1 MKARLFLAFGAVVLL
16 SAGSLVSQDR
26 WTADEY
32 FIRETKRIADAS
44 LSGIKTGEDWQKNAP
59 EYRRQLREMLGLD
72 PWPERTP
79 LNPVITG
86 TLDHEGFTVENLHFQ
101 SMPGLYVTGN
111 LYLPKNQSQKAPAIL
126 YVCGHGK
133 VSKDGVSFGNKTH
146 YQHHGAWFA
155 RHGYVCLVIDTIQ
168 LGEIEGMH
176 HGTYRHGQ
184 WWWNSRGYTPAGVE
198 AWNSLRAIDYLQSRA
213 EVDGERIGMTG
224 RSGGGVYTWW
234 AAAID
239 ERVKV
244 AAPVAGI
251 TDLQN
256 YVVDGSVEGHCDCMF
271 MVNTYRWDYNQIAA
285 LVTPRPLLICN
296 TDKDTI
302 FPLDGVI
309 RVYNETRRIYSLVDA
324 EPNIGLLI
332 TEGPHA
338 DTQDLQV
345 PVLRWFDRFLMGTNR
360 PIVIAAEKFF
370 EPEQLKVFDQIP
382 KDEIVT
388 IIQYSF
394 VPKKAPDEKHSREE
408 LKSLL
413 RKKTF
418 AGWPLEKSDP
428 ELRTVFSKLAGNVLF
443 EVVDFESQPGV
454 NLKLFVARP
463 AEERVDRIELYVA
476 DDSDWQSAKEQYGP
490 LFGAHFGGN
499 APASSEVSDDVQAK
513 LAGLVESRTAAIMFA
528 PRGIGSGRP
537 EMSDQQFIH
546 WRRRFLLLGQT
557 LDGMRVWDILRA
569 VDLLPDI
576 RGLDK
581 QALQIHAKGDMGVN
595 ALLAGLYAD
604 DSIRF
609 ELSDLPGSFTDGPDY
624 LNIMKY
630 ADMPDL
636 KASQRSSD

>member
-1 MKARLFLAFGAVVLL
+1 MHFVAVLVL
-16 SAGSLVSQDR
+16 AGSVSAQNR
-26 WTADEY
+26 GPADEY
-32 FIRETKRIADAS
+32 FKIETEKIANTG
-44 LSGIKTGEDWQKNAP
+44 LNGIKSGEQWTKNAP

-72 PWPERTP
+72 PWPEHTP

-86 TLDHEGFTVENLHFQ
+86 TLDHEEFTVENLHFQ

-111 LYLPKNQSQKAPAIL
+111 LYLPKNVSGKSPAIL
-126 YVCGHGK
+126 YACGHGQ
-133 VSKDGVSFGNKTH
+133 VVKDGVSYGNKTH

-168 LGEIEGMH
+168 LGEIQGMH

-198 AWNSLRAIDYLQSRA
+198 AWNSIRAIDYLQSRP

-234 AAAID
+234 TAAID

-256 YVVDGSVEGHCDCMF
+256 YVVDGAVEGHCDCMF
-271 MVNTYRWDYNQIAA
+271 MVNTYRWDYDQIAA
-285 LVTPRPLLICN
+285 LVAPRPLLICN

-309 RVYNETRRIYSLVDA
+309 RVYNETRRIYSLVEA

-345 PVLRWFDRFLMGTNR
+345 PVLRWFDRLLMEKER

-382 KDEIVT
+382 GDEIVT
-388 IIQYSF
+388 TIQQSF
-394 VPKKAPDEKHSREE
+394 VPAKSSDEKLGKEQ
-408 LKSLL
+408 LKDLL
-413 RKKTF
+413 REKVF
-418 AGWPLEKSDP
+418 AGWPATKTDP
-428 ELRTVFSKLAGNVLF
+428 LFKTVFTSRAGDVSF
-443 EVVDFESQPGV
+443 QVIEFESQPGV
-454 NLKLFVARP
+454 NLKLFVAQP
-463 AEERVDRIELYVA
+463 AAGRVDKINMYVV
-476 DDSDWQSAKEQYGP
+476 DETDWQSAKEQYGR
-490 LFGAHFGGN
+490 FFGGHL
-499 APASSEVSDDVQAK
+499 AGAASPTSEVSEEVRSELDQ
-513 LAGLVESRTAAIMFA
+513 LVETRTAAIMFA
-528 PRGIGSGRP
+528 PRGIGSSRP
-537 EMSDQQFIH
+537 EMSDQQFTH
-546 WRRRFLLLGQT
+546 WRRRFMLLGQT

-569 VDLLPDI
+569 VQVLPNI
-576 RGLDK
+576 RGLDRK
-581 QALQIHAKGDMGVN
+581 PIQIHAHGDMAVN
-595 ALLAGLYAD
+595 ALLASLYTD
-604 DSIRF
+604 DLIKF
-609 ELSDLPGSFTDGPDY
+609 ELNELPASFMEGPDY

-630 ADMPDL
+630 VALRDL
-636 KASQRSSD
+636 VVSQNLTE